1 MHHDPA
7 KNVLWVA
14 RTIEDVARELKLSET
29 DARLLLARA
38 KGKLL
43 EARRKRQTPAID
55 TTSYVS
61 WNAMFAS
68 AYLEAARVLD
78 REDCKDFALKTID
91 RILNEAWDEAARLPA
106 PRRRAAARRF
116 ARRSDLHGPGV
127 LDAYESTLEIRYF
140 ESAERAL
147 QLTIEKFA
155 DADAGGFFDR
165 SRDAA
170 AMGGLDLARK
180 PFQDSPT
187 PGTNSMAAILCDR
200 MYALTNNRLYH
211 DWAEKTLEAFA
222 KIAPQ
227 FGLFAASYA
236 LAALLHSRHV
246 LQIVVTGPQNDP
258 ASGALENT
266 ANKIYR
272 YAKSVL
278 RVTPERAK
286 NSSLPPALNEI
297 IPNLPADQSQAL
309 VCVETTCRPPIKDP
323 SELSATLTDPR
334 EASRATSTT

>member
-1 MHHDPA
+1 MKPGT
-7 KNVLWVA
+7 K
-14 RTIEDVARELKLSET
+14 
-29 DARLLLARA
+29 DAGFLHRVGGPPLEGTLDDQIFMALA
-38 KGKLL
+38 L
-43 EARRKRQTPAID
+43 
-55 TTSYVS
+55 
-61 WNAMFAS
+61 
-68 AYLEAARVLD
+68 
-78 REDCKDFALKTID
+78 
-91 RILNEAWDEAARLPA
+91 
-106 PRRRAAARRF
+106 
-116 ARRSDLHGPGV
+116 

-140 ESAERAL
+140 DSAERTL
-147 QLTIEKFA
+147 KLTIEKFA
-155 DADAGGFFDR
+155 DSEAGGFFDR

-236 LAALLHSRHV
+236 LAALLHAAPRPTSSSN
-246 LQIVVTGPQNDP
+246 GPQNDP
-258 ASGALENT
+258 TASALEKT

-278 RVTPERAK
+278 RVTPESK
-286 NSSLPPALNEI
+286 NSSLPPALNET
-297 IPNLPADQSQAL
+297 IPNLPLKQSHAL
-309 VCVETTCRPPIKDP
+309 ICVETTCRPPIKEP
-323 SELSATLTDPR
+323 AELSSALTDSHK
-334 EASRATSTT
+334 ESRATSTT